1 MVLIVGPK
9 FRGSSMKMRSF
20 LSGGLNSSSKLRR
33 THIDCWWKCGL
44 ICWAV
49 FYSRMVFISGVCDI
63 SEYGLISWTV
73 FYSRVVFISGV
84 CDISEYWSYYLNGLL
99 L

>member
-1 MVLIVGPK
+1 
-9 FRGSSMKMRSF
+9 MKMRSF

-49 FYSRMVFISGVCDI
+49 FYSR
-63 SEYGLISWTV
+63 
-73 FYSRVVFISGV
+73 VV
-84 CDISEYWSYYLNGLL
+84 L
-99 L
+99 